1 MKDRQKI
8 IDFFKASGQEAEE
21 IAIRLTDL
29 AESTEKGR
37 PFAVGSFMSPYA
49 VQVASTI
56 AAHMKTVSARA
67 WGGYHEAE
75 RVKIAFVNED
85 FGGTVDFGVKLLRAT
100 WDDRYRL
107 IGHRDVLGALMG
119 LGIER
124 DVLGDILMQGSG
136 AQLIVDSR
144 MADWIQQNFVK
155 VAMVPV
161 KVEEIPF
168 DELVL
173 PEKKAKEIRAT
184 VASLRLD
191 AVGAAGFGVSRSK
204 MVSAIS
210 GDKVQVNWAPAKGTS
225 QTVKPGDIISFRG
238 RGRIEIV
245 ELTGKSRKGRTG
257 VRINRYK

>member
-1 MKDRQKI
+1 
-8 IDFFKASGQEAEE
+8 
-21 IAIRLTDL
+21 
-29 AESTEKGR
+29 
-37 PFAVGSFMSPYA
+37 
-49 VQVASTI
+49 
-56 AAHMKTVSARA
+56 
-67 WGGYHEAE
+67 
-75 RVKIAFVNED
+75 
-85 FGGTVDFGVKLLRAT
+85 
-100 WDDRYRL
+100 
-107 IGHRDVLGALMG
+107 MG

>member
-1 MKDRQKI
+1 
-8 IDFFKASGQEAEE
+8 
-21 IAIRLTDL
+21 
-29 AESTEKGR
+29 
-37 PFAVGSFMSPYA
+37 
-49 VQVASTI
+49 
-56 AAHMKTVSARA
+56 
-67 WGGYHEAE
+67 
-75 RVKIAFVNED
+75 
-85 FGGTVDFGVKLLRAT
+85 
-100 WDDRYRL
+100 
-107 IGHRDVLGALMG
+107 
-119 LGIER
+119 
-124 DVLGDILMQGSG
+124 MQGSG

>member
-37 PFAVGSFMSPYA
+37 PFAVGPFMSPYA

-67 WGGYHEAE
+67 WGGYHEA
-75 RVKIAFVNED
+75 D
-85 FGGTVDFGVKLLRAT
+85 
-100 WDDRYRL
+100 
-107 IGHRDVLGALMG
+107 RDVLGALMG
-119 LGIER
+119 LGVER

-144 MADWIQQNFVK
+144 MTDWIQQNFVK
-155 VAMVPV
+155 VAMVPM

-173 PEKKAKEIRAT
+173 PEKKAKGIRAT